1 MSIFAEF
8 GGRSSY
14 YTANEIDRLQNPE
27 KYDYDQAGYDAFAA
41 AAAKKADARQAALEA
56 SQDAIPYSYVGRGTG
71 ATNPAFSFAGYSG
84 HTSGGTS
91 GLSGFGGLGGLFGGG
106 STTETQ
112 GSSDGGGGT
121 PPGGGGGGPRDG
133 GPVQHR
139 AEGGVM
145 YPVQHMQKGGT
156 VYSTMP
162 IKQAPMQQMPIQRPI
177 ETPFADPIKS
187 APLTA
192 RDSLPAYSPSPT
204 GASPFSRSGASVT
217 GNTSPGI
224 AGVFEA
230 QFGGGPLE
238 TYQTYLMNTYG
249 DPAMEN
255 IQQMVSDDVT
265 YFVDLVNQA
274 EQAHFGSGSGGN
286 LMEQG
291 PESAAIPPPIK
302 QAPINN
308 PVSIGFELPQNFGSD
323 PYSPV
328 GNMSPG
334 IAGGFGGF

>member
-1 MSIFAEF
+1 
-8 GGRSSY
+8 
-14 YTANEIDRLQNPE
+14 
-27 KYDYDQAGYDAFAA
+27 
-41 AAAKKADARQAALEA
+41 
-56 SQDAIPYSYVGRGTG
+56 
-71 ATNPAFSFAGYSG
+71 
-84 HTSGGTS
+84 
-91 GLSGFGGLGGLFGGG
+91 
-106 STTETQ
+106 
-112 GSSDGGGGT
+112 
-121 PPGGGGGGPRDG
+121 
-133 GPVQHR
+133 
-139 AEGGVM
+139 
-145 YPVQHMQKGGT
+145 
-156 VYSTMP
+156 
-162 IKQAPMQQMPIQRPI
+162 
-177 ETPFADPIKS
+177 
-187 APLTA
+187 
-192 RDSLPAYSPSPT
+192 
-204 GASPFSRSGASVT
+204 
-217 GNTSPGI
+217 
-224 AGVFEA
+224 
-230 QFGGGPLE
+230 
-238 TYQTYLMNTYG
+238 MNTYG